1 MKKIIIADDHTMF
14 IKGML
19 LLLSDREQYEVIA
32 VARNGQEVLD
42 LLAGHTADILLLD
55 VNMPVMNGYQA
66 TLKVRSLY
74 PKVKIVVL
82 SMLADESSIVKML
95 EAGADGYLVKNA
107 DEEELYEA
115 LATVLN
121 NQVYIARAIRDKV
134 SQAPVK
140 SGSAAE
146 SVQLSSRELDISRL
160 IIDGLTNSEIADRLY
175 LSVRTVETH
184 RKNILAKLNLKNT
197 ASLVKYLM
205 DNKPFLDL

>member
-42 LLAGHTADILLLD
+42 LLAGHAADILLLD

-121 NQVYIARAIRDKV
+121 NQVYIARAIRDKI
-134 SQAPVK
+134 SQAPDK